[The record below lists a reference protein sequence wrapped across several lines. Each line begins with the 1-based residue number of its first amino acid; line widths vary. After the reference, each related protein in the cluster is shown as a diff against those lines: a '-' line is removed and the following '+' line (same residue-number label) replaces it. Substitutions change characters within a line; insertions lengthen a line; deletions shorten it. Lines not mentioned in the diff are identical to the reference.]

1 MLQLIIVT
9 VLFFVMAFGL
19 GFILNMLL
27 KTTWFPVYGYLL
39 VIAGLLISW
48 QWGRGSLLDTL
59 QGYTYVDLITGV
71 GGLIGA
77 WLSGSAIK
85 TLRVKGYKMF

>member
-27 KTTWFPVYGYLL
+27 KTTWFPVYGYVA
-39 VIAGLLISW
+39 VIIGLIIYW
-48 QWGRGSLLDTL
+48 QMGQGSLLNAL
-59 QGYTYVDLITGV
+59 SGYTYVDLITGL
-71 GGLIGA
+71 GGLGGA
-77 WLSGSAIK
+77 YLSGWTIQ